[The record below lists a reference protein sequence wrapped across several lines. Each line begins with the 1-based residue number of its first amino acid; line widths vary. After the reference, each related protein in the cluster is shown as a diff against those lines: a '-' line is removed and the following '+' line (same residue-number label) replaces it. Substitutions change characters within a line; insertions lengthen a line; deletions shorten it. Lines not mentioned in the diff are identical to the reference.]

1 MQFCLSG
8 PERKLDSSR
17 NNVMRGKTLSPH
29 NIRIDALPPPF
40 WTLWWGG
47 RLSGPGVCVILVV
60 CQSGVGN
67 GHRVITAA
75 LTASSISLY
84 RCLSLS
90 LPPSHSIFLTPGTE
104 ERKTDWVTEHHTRN
118 AEWNR
123 ATTEWWCSGGWF
135 LGLDQNI
142 RLFKYSFGGL
152 AFDFQFWDSNILFF
166 FFLHL
171 ASPAKRFSTCPPSW
185 TSATERSPMKD
196 VRADL

>member
-1 MQFCLSG
+1 MQFCLSS

-17 NNVMRGKTLSPH
+17 NNVMRGKILSPH
-29 NIRIDALPPPF
+29 NIRMKLSIGVMLPPHHSGPCDGE
-40 WTLWWGG
+40 GG
-47 RLSGPGVCVILVV
+47 GGLSGPGVCVILAV

-90 LPPSHSIFLTPGTE
+90 PPSHSIFLTPGTE

-123 ATTEWWCSGGWF
+123 VTTEWWCSGDWF
-135 LGLDQNI
+135 YTFGCCMHVKNDHFCCLFWGQVECISHAVQTFGL
-142 RLFKYSFGGL
+142 F
-152 AFDFQFWDSNILFF
+152 
-166 FFLHL
+166 
-171 ASPAKRFSTCPPSW
+171 
-185 TSATERSPMKD
+185 E
-196 VRADL
+196 